1 MYKGVELMQKT
12 LQIVIKTEEQKEV
25 EDLMSFLESIT
36 QNDKREL
43 FAFLSGVKFCSGL
56 MKTNNVEK

>member
-1 MYKGVELMQKT
+1 MQKT